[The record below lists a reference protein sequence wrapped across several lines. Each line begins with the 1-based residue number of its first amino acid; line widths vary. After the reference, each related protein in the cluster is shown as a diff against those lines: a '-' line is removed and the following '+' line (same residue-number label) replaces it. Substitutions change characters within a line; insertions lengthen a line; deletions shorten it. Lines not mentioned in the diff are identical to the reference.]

1 MKIPIDLKSGTIA
14 KPADKKEKLIL
25 GIDLGTTNS
34 LVAYIHDGHPIAIKP
49 DGFSNPIV
57 PSIVYFP
64 EEGIPVIGDEAKK
77 KAALDPKRT
86 IYSVKRLLGRSYQDI
101 NKAEIPL
108 SYEIIGGE
116 TEESIVKVWIDGK
129 TYSPVELSSFIL
141 VELKSR
147 AEAVLNTAI
156 SEVVI
161 TVPAYFNDAQRQATK
176 DAGKLAGLDV
186 LRIINEPTAAAL
198 AYGLGMD
205 KTKKETILVYDFGG
219 GTFDVSI
226 LVIEDGV
233 FEVIATHGNTHLGG
247 DDIDL
252 AIVKFWVSN
261 IKGLQNDLTETNHFA
276 ELRILAETAK
286 RQVNESGH
294 FQGHTS
300 SGITLS
306 LDHAEFESVIA
317 PILEET
323 IGHIQSCLSDAAMSP
338 SQIDSVVLVGGS
350 TRLKAVKSRVA
361 AWFDKPIF
369 DELNP
374 DEVVAL
380 GAAIQGDILSGKRK
394 DILLLDVTP
403 LSLGIETVGGLMDVI
418 IPRNTTVPAR
428 AGRQYTTS
436 IDGQTN
442 LKIAVFQGERD
453 LVQDNRKLGEFIL
466 KGIPPMPA
474 GLPKIEIRFLL
485 DADGVLNVQA
495 KELRS
500 NTETSIDIKS
510 TYGISE
516 EEMALMLLNALNHAK
531 EDHQIRST
539 QEAVNEANSILLAAQ
554 KFVIQHEQIL
564 SSKELE
570 DIRTLSGELQKA
582 VDLRDK
588 DMINNC
594 MKALNE
600 YTNPLAHKAMDLV
613 VQSALKGSKV

>member
-1 MKIPIDLKSGTIA
+1 MKIPIDLKSGTIS
-14 KPADKKEKLIL
+14 KSTDKKDKLIL

-34 LVAYIHDGHPIAIKP
+34 LVAYILDGNPIAIKP
-49 DGFSNPIV
+49 DGITDPIV

-64 EEGIPVIGDEAKK
+64 ENGMPVIGHEAKA
-77 KAALDPKRT
+77 KAAVDPKRT
-86 IYSVKRLLGRSYQDI
+86 IYSVKRLLGRSYQDLS
-101 NKAEIPL
+101 KAETPL

-116 TEESIVKVWIDGK
+116 TEESIVKVWVGGK

-141 VELKSR
+141 AELKSR
-147 AEAVLNTAI
+147 AESVLQTAI

-205 KTKKETILVYDFGG
+205 KTQKETILVYDFGG

-252 AIVKFWVSN
+252 AIVKYWATNVESLKN
-261 IKGLQNDLTETNHFA
+261 GETENNHFA
-276 ELRILAETAK
+276 ELRILAEAAK
-286 RQVNESGH
+286 KQVNESGYY
-294 FQGHTS
+294 QGQTS
-300 SGITLS
+300 SGIALTLDQS
-306 LDHAEFESVIA
+306 EFDSVIA

-323 IGHIQSCLSDAAMSP
+323 IGHIQTCLSDASLNP
-338 SQIDSVVLVGGS
+338 NQIDSVVLVGGS
-350 TRLKAVKSRVA
+350 TRLKAVKSRIA

-369 DELNP
+369 DKLNP

-418 IPRNTTVPAR
+418 IARNTTVPAR

-442 LKIAVFQGERD
+442 LKIAVYQGERD
-453 LVQDNRKLGEFIL
+453 LVENNRKLGEFIL
-466 KGIPPMPA
+466 RGIPPMPA

-500 NTETSIDIKS
+500 NTETSIEIKS

-531 EDHQIRST
+531 EDHLNRST

-554 KFVIQHEQIL
+554 KFVVQHEQIL
-564 SSKELE
+564 SDKELE
-570 DIRTLSGELQKA
+570 NIKSLSIDLQKS

-588 DMINNC
+588 DLINNC
-594 MKALNE
+594 MKALND
-600 YTNPLAHKAMDLV
+600 YTNPLAHRAMDQV